1 MSEGSPGATWQ
12 RPELVGTFLSE
23 RKTLMPLL
31 EVQEDL
37 VRRLLTRHPLPVRR
51 FLDIGSGD
59 GVMSELVL
67 SLHPQAEAVL
77 VDFSPP
83 MLERAELRL
92 ARVDARWQIVRGDLS
107 EPTWAGALPAGSYD
121 AAVSAFAIHHL
132 PAARKRALFGEL
144 YELLEPGAMFVN
156 MDYVAIEGPLRGVWD
171 EEMLANAVRAE
182 RERGGSRSEA
192 ELEDLFDDDEDDRPD
207 SVGDQLRWLRE
218 AGFADAEVHFKWAE
232 AAVLGAIKPV
242 LTDAATDGPR
252 A

>member
-232 AAVLGAIKPV
+232 AAVFGGVKPV
-242 LTDAATDGPR
+242 AEGR
-252 A
+252 